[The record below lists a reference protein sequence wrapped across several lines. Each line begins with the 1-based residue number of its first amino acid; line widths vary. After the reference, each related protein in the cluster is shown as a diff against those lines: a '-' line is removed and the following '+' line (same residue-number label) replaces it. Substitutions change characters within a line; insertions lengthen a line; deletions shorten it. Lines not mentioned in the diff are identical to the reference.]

1 MAPENVRFATGLYRP
16 QHDYA
21 DATAPCILHSV
32 VPAIH
37 QRKNTQI
44 ADVKKPV
51 ALATGCSLS
60 YETHLRKSGA
70 WQCSTRT

>member
-21 DATAPCILHSV
+21 DAIALHSI
-32 VPAIH
+32 VPAIQ
-37 QRKNTQI
+37 QRKNAQI

-60 YETHLRKSGA
+60 FETHLRKSGA
-70 WQCSTRT
+70 